1 MGGWTCIALVL
12 AVYTVAARR
21 LDRLSITAPIVM
33 VAVGTVL
40 GAGYLDVLPAN
51 VTTEAV
57 KLVTELTLA
66 LILFADASTVQLRQA
81 EGDVGVPL
89 RLLGIGL
96 PLTIGLG
103 ALGAY
108 LVLPSMSWA
117 EAALV
122 GAILAPTDA
131 ALGVAVVTN
140 EAVPLR
146 IRRALNIESG
156 LNDGIAT
163 PFVTVFLAIVVAGA
177 AEQHWGA
184 NAVAELARGAAFGIG
199 IGLVGGLVVRRANSA
214 KWTTPLSN
222 QLVVLSLAFLAY
234 GAAVEY
240 SGNGFVA
247 AFVAGLVFGAA
258 TRGQLHEATEFTD
271 TLGLFSSFVVW
282 VIFGA
287 AFVGPVLRNGVHLRP
302 VLYALVSLTIVRM
315 APVAIALLGKGFRPT
330 TIAFIGW
337 FGPRGLASVVFTL
350 VAYDELSGRA
360 IAPQLVEVT
369 TWTILLSVVAHGL
382 SSGPLAA
389 RYGRSLTGAPP
400 DTPEMAPVE
409 PARVRRR
416 TL

>member
-12 AVYTVAARR
+12 AVYAVAARR

-40 GAGYLDVLPAN
+40 GAGFLDVLPAN

-57 KLVTELTLA
+57 RLVTDLTLA

-81 EGDVGVPL
+81 EGDIGVPL

-103 ALGAY
+103 ALAAY
-108 LVLPSMSWA
+108 LLLPSMSWA
-117 EAALV
+117 QAALV
-122 GAILAPTDA
+122 GTILAPTDA
-131 ALGVAVVTN
+131 ALGIAVVTN

-177 AEQHWGA
+177 AEAHWGA

-199 IGLVGGLVVRRANSA
+199 IGYVGGLVVRRANSA

-247 AFVAGLVFGAA
+247 AFVAGIVFGAA
-258 TRGQLHEATEFTD
+258 TRG
-271 TLGLFSSFVVW
+271 S
-282 VIFGA
+282 A
-287 AFVGPVLRNGVHLRP
+287 ARSHRVHRHRRP
-302 VLYALVSLTIVRM
+302 VLL
-315 APVAIALLGKGFRPT
+315 
-330 TIAFIGW
+330 
-337 FGPRGLASVVFTL
+337 
-350 VAYDELSGRA
+350 
-360 IAPQLVEVT
+360 
-369 TWTILLSVVAHGL
+369 
-382 SSGPLAA
+382 
-389 RYGRSLTGAPP
+389 
-400 DTPEMAPVE
+400 
-409 PARVRRR
+409 VRRVGHFR
-416 TL
+416 RSVRRPRAP